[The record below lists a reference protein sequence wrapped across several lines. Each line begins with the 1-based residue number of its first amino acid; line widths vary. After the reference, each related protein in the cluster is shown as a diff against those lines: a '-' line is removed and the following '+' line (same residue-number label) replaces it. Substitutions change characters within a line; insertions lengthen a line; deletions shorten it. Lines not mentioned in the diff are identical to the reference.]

1 LIKKISKFIGKSQM
15 NFMTK
20 SVMLI
25 AVTALVAACGGGGGG
40 SPAALPSASTLS
52 VTQTNFETSVLSD
65 SWVRYDWSLPS
76 TNVAP
81 TTGTHFLYEDRFSAP
96 SSPTSGAVTGTI
108 SVVNVATTLALP
120 TLTQRYVSRILKNG
134 TIYLA
139 NHDSKATW
147 SYLGSDVL
155 SNQYASDGVTLLSS
169 TEYDSW
175 STPNTLTGQIGNA
188 TIVKSFL
195 GFTRITGQPINYDFT
210 KSWLPGSSYFTRKG
224 FLKNDTLYLR
234 DWTGT
239 TYTTAV
245 TPYGGI
251 EATIEAYF
259 SNSSIVT
266 AGGFNYDSVLYNLAS
281 GTIGTLEGA
290 RVWVANTKRPT
301 SASPTDAYITLVEL
315 NGKIYFGFLEKAGS
329 RFNVLDGVDATIVND
344 YNIRL
349 NSTAASSI
357 QAAIKF

>member
-1 LIKKISKFIGKSQM
+1 
-15 NFMTK
+15 
-20 SVMLI
+20 
-25 AVTALVAACGGGGGG
+25 
-40 SPAALPSASTLS
+40 
-52 VTQTNFETSVLSD
+52 
-65 SWVRYDWSLPS
+65 
-76 TNVAP
+76 
-81 TTGTHFLYEDRFSAP
+81 
-96 SSPTSGAVTGTI
+96 
-108 SVVNVATTLALP
+108 
-120 TLTQRYVSRILKNG
+120 
-134 TIYLA
+134 
-139 NHDSKATW
+139 
-147 SYLGSDVL
+147 
-155 SNQYASDGVTLLSS
+155 
-169 TEYDSW
+169 
-175 STPNTLTGQIGNA
+175 
-188 TIVKSFL
+188 
-195 GFTRITGQPINYDFT
+195 
-210 KSWLPGSSYFTRKG
+210 
-224 FLKNDTLYLR
+224 LYLR